1 MTDADL
7 IMMIEDDDGHARL
20 IEKHFRRSGLANP
33 IQRFADGTTA
43 LDRLFER
50 PATDRSDRPSLILL
64 DLNLPDVSG
73 IDVLKRIKDD
83 PSARLIPV
91 IVLTTT
97 DDKIEIQRCYDFGCN
112 VYVTKPLA
120 DQGFADV
127 IRHVGQLI
135 AVMRVPDPAVHS

>member
-1 MTDADL
+1 MTETDL

-20 IEKHFRRSGLANP
+20 IEKSFRRSGLANP

-43 LDRLFER
+43 LRHLFENR
-50 PATDRSDRPSLILL
+50 TADRGNRPSVILL

-97 DDKIEIQRCYDFGCN
+97 DDKIEVQRCYDVGCN

-127 IRHVGQLI
+127 IRHLGQLI
-135 AVMRVPDPAVHS
+135 ALMRVPDPTLRS